1 MMPVTVRIS
10 SWREGLLEREPTLL
24 TAIGLRETLLAALD
38 YDEARVNFV
47 CQQVE
52 ETGVYELGNLNE
64 ATTIIEKIL
73 HS

>member
-10 SWREGLLEREPTLL
+10 FWREGLLEREPALL
-24 TAIGLRETLLAALD
+24 TAIGLRETLLSALD

-47 CQQVE
+47 CQQIE
-52 ETGVYELGNLNE
+52 ETGVYELGNNKS
-64 ATTIIEKIL
+64 TTIIEKIL

>member
-1 MMPVTVRIS
+1 MMPVTVRMS
-10 SWREGLLEREPTLL
+10 YWREGHLLREPTLL

-47 CQQVE
+47 CKQIE
-52 ETGVYELGNLNE
+52 DTGLYELGDLNE
-64 ATTIIEKIL
+64 STTIIEKIL